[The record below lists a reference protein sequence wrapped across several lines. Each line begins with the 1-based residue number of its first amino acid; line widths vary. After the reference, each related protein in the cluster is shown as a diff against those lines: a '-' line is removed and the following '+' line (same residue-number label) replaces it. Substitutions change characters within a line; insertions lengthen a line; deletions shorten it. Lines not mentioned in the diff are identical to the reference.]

1 MRHNLITHSF
11 GIMLA
16 TAAMTCTANAAMW
29 NFSFTGN
36 LKLGGVGTGQGV
48 FAGVDG
54 PTATGSFTYHA
65 VLNDVAP
72 SLYNPDDGTGYMEY
86 SWTVVSAALTFNSVS
101 LVCPSSTF
109 NLSNEN
115 GGVAYLRLGIGGTQG
130 DIGSVDITNIPFGP
144 ALAAFTGGTG
154 TGQLG
159 WAENNG
165 INYDVSGASLGLVP
179 APGAVA
185 LIGLAGMVATRRRRN

>member
-185 LIGLAGMVATRRRRN
+185 LIGLAGLVTTRRRRN

>member
-54 PTATGSFTYHA
+54 LTATGFFTYHA
-65 VLNDVAP
+65 VLNDSAP
-72 SLYNPDDGTGYMEY
+72 SLYNSDDGSGYMEY
-86 SWTVVSAALTFNSVS
+86 GFSVVSAEITFNSIISTCSSS
-101 LVCPSSTF
+101 LF
-109 NLSNEN
+109 NLSNVN

-185 LIGLAGMVATRRRRN
+185 LIGLAGLVTTRRRRN

>member
-1 MRHNLITHSF
+1 MKNNLITHSF
-11 GIMLA
+11 GIIIA
-16 TAAMTCTANAAMW
+16 TAAMTGSANAAMW

-36 LKLGGVGTGQGV
+36 LTPGGDGTGQGV

-54 PTATGSFTYHA
+54 PTATGQFTYTA
-65 VLNDVAP
+65 VLNDAAP
-72 SLYNPDDGTGYMEY
+72 SLYNPDDGSGYMEY

-101 LVCPSSTF
+101 LICPSSTF

-130 DIGSVDITNIPFGP
+130 DIGSVDITNIAFGP

-159 WAENNG
+159 WAGNNG

-179 APGAVA
+179 APGAAA
-185 LIGLAGMVATRRRRN
+185 LIGLAGAFVGRRRRN